1 MSGRASR
8 VMRDG
13 ALWGGA
19 SVLVLALHLGGAL
32 WIMRQAEA
40 AAPPGLPQPVF
51 VDLAPAEEVAEES
64 VAPTKEPVEEASEEP
79 VEPEPQPEPKPEPE
93 PEPEEVVEPLE
104 LPPLPQLEPLEDM
117 AELFPPA
124 PPELQTPPEVV
135 LNSSARPQRR
145 PEREPE
151 PEREPRRDPE
161 PRRERREPEPQRQ
174 AEPRRQEQ
182 PAPQQQQ
189 ARRAPQGAGGSGAAG
204 PSPQQKAS
212 LMSQWGGQIRS
223 CISRRASAPR
233 GVREG
238 GRVVLNLAVSR
249 SGSIQGVGIGGS
261 SGNPALDQAAV
272 QAAQRAGR
280 CPRAPAGLTDASYS
294 FQLPINLQVR

>member
-1 MSGRASR
+1 MTGRAGR
-8 VMRDG
+8 LIREG

-32 WIMRQAEA
+32 WIMREAED
-40 AAPPGLPQPVF
+40 AAPPGLPEPVF
-51 VDLAPAEEVAEES
+51 VDLAPAEEVAEE
-64 VAPTKEPVEEASEEP
+64 PIEEAVEEP
-79 VEPEPQPEPKPEPE
+79 VEPEPQPEP
-93 PEPEEVVEPLE
+93 EPEEVAKPLE
-104 LPPLPQLEPLEDM
+104 LPPLPELEPLDDM
-117 AELFPPA
+117 AELFPPV
-124 PPELQTPPEVV
+124 PPELETPPEVV
-135 LNSSARPQRR
+135 LNTSARPQRR

-151 PEREPRRDPE
+151 QQRQPE
-161 PRRERREPEPQRQ
+161 PRRAERREPEPQRQ

-189 ARRAPQGAGGSGAAG
+189 ARRADQGAGGRGAVG

-238 GRVVLNLAVSR
+238 GRVTLNLSVSR
-249 SGSIQGVGIGGS
+249 SGSIQGVGIAGS
-261 SGNPALDQAAV
+261 SGNGALDEAAV
-272 QAAQRAGR
+272 RAAQRAGR
-280 CPRAPAGLTDASYS
+280 CPRAPAQLTDASYS

>member
-1 MSGRASR
+1 MSGRAGR
-8 VMRDG
+8 VIREG

-19 SVLVLALHLGGAL
+19 SALVLALHLGGAL

-40 AAPPGLPQPVF
+40 AAPPGLPEPVF

-64 VAPTKEPVEEASEEP
+64 VAPTEEPVDDAAEEP
-79 VEPEPQPEPKPEPE
+79 VEPEPQPEPEPE
-93 PEPEEVVEPLE
+93 PEPAPEEVAEPLD
-104 LPPLPQLEPLEDM
+104 LPPLPELEPLEDM

-124 PPELQTPPEVV
+124 PPELETPPEVA

-151 PEREPRRDPE
+151 PEPQRQAE
-161 PRRERREPEPQRQ
+161 PRRERPQPEPQRQ

-182 PAPQQQQ
+182 PAQQQ
-189 ARRAPQGAGGSGAAG
+189 ARRAPQGAGGSGATG

-238 GRVVLNLAVSR
+238 GRVTLNLSVSR
-249 SGSIQGVGIGGS
+249 NGSIQGVGIQGS

-280 CPRAPAGLTDASYS
+280 CPRAPAELTDASYG

>member
-1 MSGRASR
+1 MTGRAGR
-8 VMRDG
+8 AIREG

-19 SVLVLALHLGGAL
+19 SALVLALHLGGAL
-32 WIMRQAEA
+32 WIMHTAEA
-40 AAPPGLPQPVF
+40 GAPPPGLPEPVF

-64 VAPTKEPVEEASEEP
+64 VAPVEEPVEQAAEEP
-79 VEPEPQPEPKPEPE
+79 VEPEPEAEPE
-93 PEPEEVVEPLE
+93 LAEPLE
-104 LPPLPQLEPLEDM
+104 LPPLPELEPLEDM

-124 PPELQTPPEVV
+124 PPELDTPPEVV

-151 PEREPRRDPE
+151 PQRQAEPRRE
-161 PRRERREPEPQRQ
+161 ERREPERQRQ

-182 PAPQQQQ
+182 PAPRQQQ
-189 ARRAPQGAGGSGAAG
+189 ARRAEQGAGGSGASG

-238 GRVVLNLAVSR
+238 GRVTLNLSVSR
-249 SGSIQGVGIGGS
+249 SGTIQGVGIAGS
-261 SGNPALDQAAV
+261 SGNATLDQAAV

-280 CPRAPAGLTDASYS
+280 CPRAPAQLTDASYS

>member
-1 MSGRASR
+1 MTGRVGR
-8 VMRDG
+8 VIREG

-19 SVLVLALHLGGAL
+19 SVLVVALHLGGAL

-40 AAPPGLPQPVF
+40 AAPPGLPEPVF
-51 VDLAPAEEVAEES
+51 VDLAPAEEVAEQ
-64 VAPTKEPVEEASEEP
+64 PVTPAEEP
-79 VEPEPQPEPKPEPE
+79 VEPEP
-93 PEPEEVVEPLE
+93 EEVAKPLD
-104 LPPLPQLEPLEDM
+104 LPPLPELEPLDDM

-124 PPELQTPPEVV
+124 PPELETPPEVV
-135 LNSSARPQRR
+135 LNTSARPQRR
-145 PEREPE
+145 PQREPE
-151 PEREPRRDPE
+151 QQRQPE
-161 PRRERREPEPQRQ
+161 PRRAERREPEPQRQ

-182 PAPQQQQ
+182 AAPQQQQ
-189 ARRAPQGAGGSGAAG
+189 ARRADQGAGGSGAAG

-238 GRVVLNLAVSR
+238 GRVTLNLSVSR
-249 SGSIQGVGIGGS
+249 SGSIQGVGIAGS
-261 SGNPALDQAAV
+261 SGNGALDEAAV
-272 QAAQRAGR
+272 RAAQRAGR
-280 CPRAPAGLTDASYS
+280 CPRAPAQLTDASYS

>member
-1 MSGRASR
+1 MTGRAGR
-8 VMRDG
+8 VIREG

-19 SVLVLALHLGGAL
+19 SVLVVALHLGGAL

-40 AAPPGLPQPVF
+40 AAPPGLPEPVF
-51 VDLAPAEEVAEES
+51 VDLAPAEEVAEEP
-64 VAPTKEPVEEASEEP
+64 VAPAEEP
-79 VEPEPQPEPKPEPE
+79 VEPEPRPEA
-93 PEPEEVVEPLE
+93 EPEEVAKPLD
-104 LPPLPQLEPLEDM
+104 LPPLPELEPLDDM

-124 PPELQTPPEVV
+124 PPELETPPEVV
-135 LNSSARPQRR
+135 LNTSARPQRR
-145 PEREPE
+145 PQREPE
-151 PEREPRRDPE
+151 QQRQPE
-161 PRRERREPEPQRQ
+161 PRRAERREPQRQ

-189 ARRAPQGAGGSGAAG
+189 VRRADQGAGGSGAAG

-238 GRVVLNLAVSR
+238 GRVTLNLSVSR
-249 SGSIQGVGIGGS
+249 SGSIQGVGIAGS
-261 SGNPALDQAAV
+261 SGNGALDEAAV
-272 QAAQRAGR
+272 RAAQRAGR
-280 CPRAPAGLTDASYS
+280 CPRAPAQLTDASYS

>member
-1 MSGRASR
+1 MTGRAGR
-8 VMRDG
+8 VIREG

-19 SVLVLALHLGGAL
+19 SVLVVALHLGGAL

-40 AAPPGLPQPVF
+40 AAPPGLPEPVF
-51 VDLAPAEEVAEES
+51 VDLAPAEEVAEEP
-64 VAPTKEPVEEASEEP
+64 VAPAEDPVEEA
-79 VEPEPQPEPKPEPE
+79 VE
-93 PEPEEVVEPLE
+93 PEPEEVAKPLD
-104 LPPLPQLEPLEDM
+104 LPPLPELEPLDDM

-124 PPELQTPPEVV
+124 PPELETPPEVV
-135 LNSSARPQRR
+135 LNTSARPQRR
-145 PEREPE
+145 PQREPE
-151 PEREPRRDPE
+151 QQRRPE
-161 PRRERREPEPQRQ
+161 PRRAERREPEPQRQ

-182 PAPQQQQ
+182 APPQQQQ
-189 ARRAPQGAGGSGAAG
+189 ARRADQGAGGRGAAG

-238 GRVVLNLAVSR
+238 GRVTLNLSVSR
-249 SGSIQGVGIGGS
+249 SGSIQGVGIAGS
-261 SGNPALDQAAV
+261 SGNGALDEAAV
-272 QAAQRAGR
+272 RAAQRAGR
-280 CPRAPAGLTDASYS
+280 CPRAPAQLTDASYS

>member
-1 MSGRASR
+1 
-8 VMRDG
+8 
-13 ALWGGA
+13 
-19 SVLVLALHLGGAL
+19 
-32 WIMRQAEA
+32 
-40 AAPPGLPQPVF
+40 
-51 VDLAPAEEVAEES
+51 VAEEP
-64 VAPTKEPVEEASEEP
+64 VAPAEEP
-79 VEPEPQPEPKPEPE
+79 VEPEPRPEA
-93 PEPEEVVEPLE
+93 EPEEVAKPLD
-104 LPPLPQLEPLEDM
+104 LPPLPELEPLDDM

-124 PPELQTPPEVV
+124 PPELETPPEVV

-145 PEREPE
+145 PQREPE
-151 PEREPRRDPE
+151 QQRQPE
-161 PRRERREPEPQRQ
+161 PRRAERREPQRQ

-189 ARRAPQGAGGSGAAG
+189 VRRADQGAGGSGAAG

-238 GRVVLNLAVSR
+238 GRVTLNLSVSR
-249 SGSIQGVGIGGS
+249 SGSIQGVGIAGS
-261 SGNPALDQAAV
+261 SGNGALDEAAV
-272 QAAQRAGR
+272 RAAQRAGR
-280 CPRAPAGLTDASYS
+280 CPRAPAQLTDASYS

>member
-1 MSGRASR
+1 MSGRAGR
-8 VMRDG
+8 LIREG

-40 AAPPGLPQPVF
+40 AAPPPGLPEPIF
-51 VDLAPAEEVAEES
+51 VDLAPPEEMAEQSVAPAEEPVEEVAEE
-64 VAPTKEPVEEASEEP
+64 AVE
-79 VEPEPQPEPKPEPE
+79 PEPE
-93 PEPEEVVEPLE
+93 PEPEPEVVEPLE
-104 LPPLPQLEPLEDM
+104 LPPLPELEPLEDM
-117 AELFPPA
+117 ADLFPSA
-124 PPELQTPPEVV
+124 PPDLETPPEVV
-135 LNSSARPQRR
+135 LNASARPQRR

-151 PEREPRRDPE
+151 PQRQAEPRRE
-161 PRRERREPEPQRQ
+161 ERREPERQQRQ

-189 ARRAPQGAGGSGAAG
+189 ARRADQGAGGSGASG
-204 PSPQQKAS
+204 PSPRQKAS

-238 GRVVLNLAVSR
+238 GRVTLNLSVSR
-249 SGSIQGVGIGGS
+249 SGSIQGVGIAGS
-261 SGNPALDQAAV
+261 SGIAELDQAAV
-272 QAAQRAGR
+272 RAAQRAGR
-280 CPRAPAGLTDASYS
+280 CPRAPAALTDASYS

>member
-1 MSGRASR
+1 MTGRAGR
-8 VMRDG
+8 VIREG

-19 SVLVLALHLGGAL
+19 SVLVVALHLGGAL

-40 AAPPGLPQPVF
+40 AAPPGLPEPVF
-51 VDLAPAEEVAEES
+51 VDLAPAEEVAEEP
-64 VAPTKEPVEEASEEP
+64 VAPAEEPVEEA
-79 VEPEPQPEPKPEPE
+79 VEPEPRPE
-93 PEPEEVVEPLE
+93 PEPEEVAKPLD
-104 LPPLPQLEPLEDM
+104 LPPLPELEPLDDM

-124 PPELQTPPEVV
+124 PPELETPPEVV
-135 LNSSARPQRR
+135 LNTSARPQRR
-145 PEREPE
+145 PQREPE
-151 PEREPRRDPE
+151 QQRQPE
-161 PRRERREPEPQRQ
+161 PRRTERREPEPQRQ

-182 PAPQQQQ
+182 AAPQQQQ
-189 ARRAPQGAGGSGAAG
+189 ARRADQGAGGSGAAG

-238 GRVVLNLAVSR
+238 GRVTLNLSVSR
-249 SGSIQGVGIGGS
+249 SGSIQGVGIAGS
-261 SGNPALDQAAV
+261 SGNGALDEAAV
-272 QAAQRAGR
+272 RAAQRAGR
-280 CPRAPAGLTDASYS
+280 CPRAPAQLTDASYS

>member
-1 MSGRASR
+1 MSGRTAAMIR
-8 VMRDG
+8 EG

-32 WIMRQAEA
+32 WLMRQAEA
-40 AAPPGLPQPVF
+40 AAPPPGLPEPVF
-51 VDLAPAEEVAEES
+51 VDLAPPAV
-64 VAPTKEPVEEASEEP
+64 EEP
-79 VEPEPQPEPKPEPE
+79 VEAAREPAEPEPRPEPE
-93 PEPEEVVEPLE
+93 PVAEPLE
-104 LPPLPQLEPLEDM
+104 LPPLPELEPLDDM
-117 AELFPPA
+117 ADLFPPA
-124 PPELQTPPEVV
+124 PPELDTPPEVV

-151 PEREPRRDPE
+151 PQHQAEQ
-161 PRRERREPEPQRQ
+161 RREPERQRQ

-182 PAPQQQQ
+182 AAPQQQQ
-189 ARRAPQGAGGSGAAG
+189 ARRAEQGAGGTGAAG

-238 GRVVLNLAVSR
+238 GRVELNLSVSR
-249 SGSIQGVGIGGS
+249 SGTIQGVGIAGS
-261 SGNPALDQAAV
+261 SGIAALDQAAV
-272 QAAQRAGR
+272 RAAQRAGR
-280 CPRAPAGLTDASYS
+280 CPRAPAELTDATYG
-294 FQLPINLQVR
+294 FVLPINIQVR

>member
-1 MSGRASR
+1 MTGARASR
-8 VMRDG
+8 AIREG

-32 WIMRQAEA
+32 WLMHAAEA
-40 AAPPGLPQPVF
+40 AAPPPGLPDPVF

-64 VAPTKEPVEEASEEP
+64 VAPTEEPAEEVAEEP
-79 VEPEPQPEPKPEPE
+79 VDPE
-93 PEPEEVVEPLE
+93 PEPEEVAEPLE
-104 LPPLPQLEPLEDM
+104 LPPLPELEPLEDM

-124 PPELQTPPEVV
+124 PPELETPPEVV
-135 LNSSARPQRR
+135 LNTSARPQRR

-151 PEREPRRDPE
+151 PQRQAE
-161 PRRERREPEPQRQ
+161 PRREERREPQPQRQ

-189 ARRAPQGAGGSGAAG
+189 ARRAPQGAGGNGSAG
-204 PSPQQKAS
+204 PSLQQKAS

-238 GRVVLNLAVSR
+238 GRVTLSLSVSR
-249 SGSIQGVGIGGS
+249 SGSIQGIGIAGS
-261 SGNPALDQAAV
+261 SGIPALDQAAV

-280 CPRAPAGLTDASYS
+280 CPRAPAELTDASYG
-294 FQLPINLQVR
+294 FELPINLQVR

>member
-1 MSGRASR
+1 MTGRAGS
-8 VMRDG
+8 MIRDG

-32 WIMRQAEA
+32 WLMHRAEA
-40 AAPPGLPQPVF
+40 GAPPPGLPEPVF
-51 VDLAPAEEVAEES
+51 VDLAPAEEPAEE
-64 VAPTKEPVEEASEEP
+64 AIAPVEEAADEPEEVAEEP
-79 VEPEPQPEPKPEPE
+79 VQPEPQPEPE
-93 PEPEEVVEPLE
+93 PEPEQVAEPLD
-104 LPPLPQLEPLEDM
+104 LPPLPELEPLDDM

-124 PPELQTPPEVV
+124 PPELETPPAVA
-135 LNSSARPQRR
+135 LSSSARPERR

-151 PEREPRRDPE
+151 PVRQAE
-161 PRRERREPEPQRQ
+161 PRREQRREPERQRQ

-182 PAPQQQQ
+182 PAPQQQ
-189 ARRAPQGAGGSGAAG
+189 ARRADQGAGGTGAAG

-233 GVREG
+233 GIREG
-238 GRVVLNLAVSR
+238 GRVTLRLSVSR
-249 SGSIQGVGIGGS
+249 SGSIQGVGVAGS
-261 SGNPALDQAAV
+261 SGIAALDQAAV

-280 CPRAPAGLTDASYS
+280 CPRAPSELTDASYA
-294 FQLPINLQVR
+294 FDLPINLQVR

>member
-1 MSGRASR
+1 MSGRATR
-8 VMRDG
+8 MVREG

-19 SVLVLALHLGGAL
+19 SIVALALHLGGAL
-32 WIMRQAEA
+32 WIMQAAEA
-40 AAPPGLPQPVF
+40 AAPPPGLPEPVF
-51 VDLAPAEEVAEES
+51 VDLAPIEDMAEETVAPIEEPVEEVAED
-64 VAPTKEPVEEASEEP
+64 PVE
-79 VEPEPQPEPKPEPE
+79 PEPE
-93 PEPEEVVEPLE
+93 PEPEEVAEPLE
-104 LPPLPQLEPLEDM
+104 LPPLPELEPLDDM

-135 LNSSARPQRR
+135 LNTSARPQRR

-151 PEREPRRDPE
+151 P
-161 PRRERREPEPQRQ
+161 QRQ
-174 AEPRRQEQ
+174 AEPRREERREPERQRRAERRQEQ
-182 PAPQQQQ
+182 PAAQQQP
-189 ARRAPQGAGGSGAAG
+189 ARRADQGAGGTGASG

-238 GRVVLNLAVSR
+238 GRVTLNLSVSR
-249 SGSIQGVGIGGS
+249 SGAIQGVGIGGS
-261 SGNPALDQAAV
+261 SGIGALDQAAL
-272 QAAQRAGR
+272 QAAKRAGR
-280 CPRAPAGLTDASYS
+280 CPSAPAGLTDASYD

>member
-1 MSGRASR
+1 MTGRAGR
-8 VMRDG
+8 VIREG

-19 SVLVLALHLGGAL
+19 SVLVVALHLGGAL

-40 AAPPGLPQPVF
+40 AAPPGLPEPVF
-51 VDLAPAEEVAEES
+51 VDLAPAQEVA
-64 VAPTKEPVEEASEEP
+64 KEPVAPVEAHVEEA
-79 VEPEPQPEPKPEPE
+79 VEPEPRPE
-93 PEPEEVVEPLE
+93 PEPEEVAKPLD
-104 LPPLPQLEPLEDM
+104 LPPLPELEPLDDM

-124 PPELQTPPEVV
+124 PPELETPPEVV
-135 LNSSARPQRR
+135 LNTSARPQRR
-145 PEREPE
+145 PQREPE
-151 PEREPRRDPE
+151 QQRRPE
-161 PRRERREPEPQRQ
+161 PRRAERREPEPQRQ

-182 PAPQQQQ
+182 APPQQQQ
-189 ARRAPQGAGGSGAAG
+189 ARRADQGAGGSGAAG

-238 GRVVLNLAVSR
+238 GRVTLNLSVSR
-249 SGSIQGVGIGGS
+249 SGSIQGVGIAGS
-261 SGNPALDQAAV
+261 SGNGALDEAAV
-272 QAAQRAGR
+272 RAAQRAGR
-280 CPRAPAGLTDASYS
+280 CPRAPAQLTDASYS

>member
-1 MSGRASR
+1 MTGRGGR
-8 VMRDG
+8 VIREG

-19 SVLVLALHLGGAL
+19 SVLVVALHLGGAL

-40 AAPPGLPQPVF
+40 AAPPGLPEPVF
-51 VDLAPAEEVAEES
+51 VDLAPAEEVAEEP
-64 VAPTKEPVEEASEEP
+64 VAPAEDPVEEA
-79 VEPEPQPEPKPEPE
+79 VE
-93 PEPEEVVEPLE
+93 PEPEEVAKPLD
-104 LPPLPQLEPLEDM
+104 LPPLPELEPLDDM

-124 PPELQTPPEVV
+124 PPELETPPEVV
-135 LNSSARPQRR
+135 LNTSARPQRR
-145 PEREPE
+145 PQREPE
-151 PEREPRRDPE
+151 QQRQPE
-161 PRRERREPEPQRQ
+161 PRRAERREPQRQ

-189 ARRAPQGAGGSGAAG
+189 VRRADQGAGGSGAAG

-238 GRVVLNLAVSR
+238 GRVTLNLSVSR
-249 SGSIQGVGIGGS
+249 SGSIQGVGIAGS
-261 SGNPALDQAAV
+261 SGNGALDEAAV
-272 QAAQRAGR
+272 RAAQRAGR
-280 CPRAPAGLTDASYS
+280 CPRAPAQLTDASYS

>member
-1 MSGRASR
+1 MTGRAGR
-8 VMRDG
+8 VIREG

-19 SVLVLALHLGGAL
+19 SALVLALHLGGAL
-32 WIMRQAEA
+32 WIMRHAEA
-40 AAPPGLPQPVF
+40 AAPPGLPEPVF
-51 VDLAPAEEVAEES
+51 VDLAPAEEVAEEP
-64 VAPTKEPVEEASEEP
+64 VAPAEEP
-79 VEPEPQPEPKPEPE
+79 VDEVAEEPE
-93 PEPEEVVEPLE
+93 PEQVAEPLD
-104 LPPLPQLEPLEDM
+104 LPPLPQLEPLGDM
-117 AELFPPA
+117 ADLFPPA
-124 PPELQTPPEVV
+124 PPELETPPEVV
-135 LNSSARPQRR
+135 LNASARPQRR

-151 PEREPRRDPE
+151 PQRQAEPRRE
-161 PRRERREPEPQRQ
+161 ERREPERQRQ

-189 ARRAPQGAGGSGAAG
+189 VRRADQGAGGSGAAG
-204 PSPQQKAS
+204 PSPQQMAS

-238 GRVVLNLAVSR
+238 GRVTLNLSVSR
-249 SGSIQGVGIGGS
+249 SGSIQGIGIAGS
-261 SGNPALDQAAV
+261 SGNGALDQAAV

-280 CPRAPAGLTDASYS
+280 CPRAPAELTDASYS

>member
-1 MSGRASR
+1 MTGRAGR
-8 VMRDG
+8 VIREG

-32 WIMRQAEA
+32 WIMHRAEA
-40 AAPPGLPQPVF
+40 GAPPPGLPEPVF

-64 VAPTKEPVEEASEEP
+64 VAPTEEPVEEVAEEP
-79 VEPEPQPEPKPEPE
+79 VEPEPEPE
-93 PEPEEVVEPLE
+93 VAEPLE
-104 LPPLPQLEPLEDM
+104 LPPLPELEPLEDM

-151 PEREPRRDPE
+151 PQRQAEPRRE
-161 PRRERREPEPQRQ
+161 ERREPERQRQ

-189 ARRAPQGAGGSGAAG
+189 ARRAEQGAGGSGASG
-204 PSPQQKAS
+204 PSPQQRAS

-238 GRVVLNLAVSR
+238 GRVTLNLSVSR
-249 SGSIQGVGIGGS
+249 SGSIQGVGIAGS

-280 CPRAPAGLTDASYS
+280 CPRAPAQLTDASYS

>member
-1 MSGRASR
+1 MTGRGGR
-8 VMRDG
+8 VIREG

-19 SVLVLALHLGGAL
+19 SVLVVALHLGGAL

-40 AAPPGLPQPVF
+40 AAPPGLPEPVF
-51 VDLAPAEEVAEES
+51 VDLAPAEEVAEEP
-64 VAPTKEPVEEASEEP
+64 VAPAEEP
-79 VEPEPQPEPKPEPE
+79 VEPEPRPEA
-93 PEPEEVVEPLE
+93 EPEEVAKPLD
-104 LPPLPQLEPLEDM
+104 LPPLPELEPLDDM

-124 PPELQTPPEVV
+124 PPELETPPEVV

-145 PEREPE
+145 PQREPE
-151 PEREPRRDPE
+151 QQRQPE
-161 PRRERREPEPQRQ
+161 PRRAERREPQRQ

-189 ARRAPQGAGGSGAAG
+189 ARRADQGAGGSGAAG

-238 GRVVLNLAVSR
+238 GRVTLNLSVSR
-249 SGSIQGVGIGGS
+249 SGSIQGVGIAGS
-261 SGNPALDQAAV
+261 SGNGALDEAAV
-272 QAAQRAGR
+272 RAAQRAGR
-280 CPRAPAGLTDASYS
+280 CPRAPAQLTDASYS

>member
-1 MSGRASR
+1 MTGRAGR
-8 VMRDG
+8 IIREG

-19 SVLVLALHLGGAL
+19 SALVLALHLGGAL
-32 WIMRQAEA
+32 WIMRHAEA
-40 AAPPGLPQPVF
+40 AAPPGLPEPVF
-51 VDLAPAEEVAEES
+51 VDLAPAEEVAEE
-64 VAPTKEPVEEASEEP
+64 
-79 VEPEPQPEPKPEPE
+79 PEPE
-93 PEPEEVVEPLE
+93 QVTEPLD
-104 LPPLPQLEPLEDM
+104 LPPLPQLEPLDDM
-117 AELFPPA
+117 ADLFPPA
-124 PPELQTPPEVV
+124 PPELETPPEVV
-135 LNSSARPQRR
+135 LNASARPQRR

-151 PEREPRRDPE
+151 P
-161 PRRERREPEPQRQ
+161 QRQ
-174 AEPRRQEQ
+174 AEPRREERREPERQRQAEPPRQEQ

-189 ARRAPQGAGGSGAAG
+189 ARRADQGAGGSGAAG

-238 GRVVLNLAVSR
+238 GRVTLNLSVSR
-249 SGSIQGVGIGGS
+249 SGSIKGIGIAGS
-261 SGNPALDQAAV
+261 SGNGALDQAAV

-280 CPRAPAGLTDASYS
+280 CPRAPAELTDASYS

>member
-1 MSGRASR
+1 MSRRATTMIR
-8 VMRDG
+8 EG

-32 WIMRQAEA
+32 WIMQEAEA
-40 AAPPGLPQPVF
+40 AAPPPGLPEAVF
-51 VDLAPAEEVAEES
+51 VDLAPAEDVAE
-64 VAPTKEPVEEASEEP
+64 PTPPAAEEA
-79 VEPEPQPEPKPEPE
+79 VEPEPQPEAEPEPE
-93 PEPEEVVEPLE
+93 PEPEEVAEPLD
-104 LPPLPQLEPLEDM
+104 LPPLPELEPLDDM

-124 PPELQTPPEVV
+124 PPQLETPPEVV

-145 PEREPE
+145 PERQ
-151 PEREPRRDPE
+151 
-161 PRRERREPEPQRQ
+161 PEPQRQ
-174 AEPRRQEQ
+174 AEPRREERRKPEQQRQAEPRQEQ
-182 PAPQQQQ
+182 AAPQQQQ
-189 ARRAPQGAGGSGAAG
+189 ARRAEQGAGGTGAAG

-238 GRVVLNLAVSR
+238 GRVELNLSVSR
-249 SGSIQGVGIGGS
+249 SGSIQEVGIAGS
-261 SGNPALDQAAV
+261 SGIAALDQAAV

-280 CPRAPAGLTDASYS
+280 CPRAPAELTDASYS
-294 FQLPINLQVR
+294 FQLPINLLVR

>member
-1 MSGRASR
+1 MTGRAGR
-8 VMRDG
+8 VIREG

-19 SVLVLALHLGGAL
+19 SVLVVALHLGGAL

-40 AAPPGLPQPVF
+40 AAPPGLPEPVF
-51 VDLAPAEEVAEES
+51 VDLAPAEEVAEEP
-64 VAPTKEPVEEASEEP
+64 VAPAEEPVEEA
-79 VEPEPQPEPKPEPE
+79 VEPEPRPE
-93 PEPEEVVEPLE
+93 PEPEEVAKPLD
-104 LPPLPQLEPLEDM
+104 LPPLPELEPLDDM

-124 PPELQTPPEVV
+124 PPELETPPEVV
-135 LNSSARPQRR
+135 LNTSARPQRR
-145 PEREPE
+145 PQREPE
-151 PEREPRRDPE
+151 QQRRPE
-161 PRRERREPEPQRQ
+161 PRRAERREPEPQRQ

-182 PAPQQQQ
+182 AAPQQQQ
-189 ARRAPQGAGGSGAAG
+189 ARRADQGAGGSGAAG

-238 GRVVLNLAVSR
+238 GRVTLNLSVSR
-249 SGSIQGVGIGGS
+249 SGSIQGVGIAGS
-261 SGNPALDQAAV
+261 SGNGALDEAAV
-272 QAAQRAGR
+272 RAAQRAGR
-280 CPRAPAGLTDASYS
+280 CPRAPAQLTEASYS

>member
-1 MSGRASR
+1 MSVRAGRAIR
-8 VMRDG
+8 EG
-13 ALWGGA
+13 ALWAGA

-32 WIMRQAEA
+32 WLMHAIEA
-40 AAPPGLPQPVF
+40 AAPPPGLPQPVF
-51 VDLAPAEEVAEES
+51 IDLAPAEEVAEEA
-64 VAPTKEPVEEASEEP
+64 VEPAQEPVEEAAREP
-79 VEPEPQPEPKPEPE
+79 VEPEPEPE
-93 PEPEEVVEPLE
+93 VAEPLE
-104 LPPLPQLEPLEDM
+104 LPPLPELEPLEDM
-117 AELFPPA
+117 ADLFPPA
-124 PPELQTPPEVV
+124 PPELETPPAVA
-135 LNSSARPQRR
+135 LNASARPQRR
-145 PEREPE
+145 PEREPQ
-151 PEREPRRDPE
+151 PQRQAEPRRE
-161 PRRERREPEPQRQ
+161 ERREPERQRQ

-182 PAPQQQQ
+182 PAPQRQQ
-189 ARRAPQGAGGSGAAG
+189 ARRADQGAGGNGAAG

-238 GRVVLNLAVSR
+238 GRVTLNLSVSR
-249 SGSIQGVGIGGS
+249 SGTIQGVGISGS

-280 CPRAPAGLTDASYS
+280 CPRAPAQLTDASYS